1 MKELNNINS
10 VYLEKYDIH
19 VNPYLSYAEIQSIAD
34 GTKKLDTWAEREQN
48 IDMMILWFTTDI
60 EKENFEKYTH
70 DDFLKSGL
78 LYEVKNRV
86 YNKNLIYT
94 ALNYTESV
102 QRALAQILKELP
114 KNLAPLEKVV
124 EKYGNKK

>member
-10 VYLEKYDIH
+10 VYLEEYDVH
-19 VNPYLSYAEIQSIAD
+19 VNPYLSYAEIQSIVD

-48 IDMMILWFTTDI
+48 IDMMILWFVTDI
-60 EKENFEKYTH
+60 EKGNFEKYTH

-78 LYEVKNRV
+78 LHEVKSKV
-86 YNKNLIYT
+86 YNKSLIYT
-94 ALNYTESV
+94 ALNYTEST

-114 KNLAPLEKVV
+114 KNLAPLEKVMT
-124 EKYGNKK
+124 KYGDKK